1 MSIESV
7 HLSRIQVPLRHAYV
21 SSKGVRRHYRKTVVR
36 LATENGLTGYGETDG
51 SDVVFA
57 RACELASG
65 MLGHELP
72 VDGTLPDRSPFRK
85 FRSTLLTDRIAVG
98 GIEMAC
104 WDIAGKVRGEPVCR
118 LLGGGHRS
126 EVAMVCE
133 LSAGPFASDEPAESI
148 DAFFADHRNSDRVV
162 HAAQDEITRGGYQ
175 TLKLKSVGRDA
186 DWDVR
191 VMTGLREALGSDFNL
206 RHDPNGAYS
215 VDEAIALCRRLDGLN
230 LQWFE
235 DPTSRIDGMRKVRD
249 AVTTPLATNMCAIDF
264 DQLGRAIGMDA
275 VDVVGIDP
283 FHWAGLANAQDA
295 ISVCRA
301 NGLNVY
307 FHCFFDL
314 GITTAAMLHLAAC
327 TPELPNG
334 MDTCLYLQGTD
345 IIQGGE
351 FKVRNG
357 CLDVPTAPG
366 LGIAVDEAAVKRLMI
381 EEYKDHYEG
390 PVAAP

>member
-1 MSIESV
+1 MRIESV

-21 SSKGVRRHYRKTVVR
+21 SSKGVKRHYRKTVVR
-36 LATENGLTGYGETDG
+36 LATEDGLTGYGETDG

-65 MLGHELP
+65 MLGRELP
-72 VDGTLPDRSPFRK
+72 VGGTPPDRSSFRE
-85 FRSTLLTDRIAVG
+85 FRSAPLNDRIAVG

-104 WDIAGKVRGEPVCR
+104 WDIAGKVRGEPICR
-118 LLGGGHRS
+118 LLGGGNRS

-133 LSAGPFASDEPAESI
+133 FSAGPFASDEPTDSI
-148 DAFFADHRNSDRVV
+148 DAFFADHHNSDRVV
-162 HAAQDEITRGGYQ
+162 RAAQDEISRGGYR
-175 TLKLKSVGRDA
+175 TLKQKSVGRDA

-235 DPTSRIDGMRKVRD
+235 DPTSRIDGMRNVRD

-264 DQLGRAIGMDA
+264 DQLDCAIGREV

-295 ISVCRA
+295 ISVCLA
-301 NGLNVY
+301 NGLSVF
-307 FHCFFDL
+307 FHYFFDL
-314 GITTAAMLHLAAC
+314 GITTAAMLHLAASI
-327 TPELPNG
+327 PELPNG
-334 MDTCLYLQGTD
+334 MDTCLYLPGTD
-345 IIQGGE
+345 IVIGGE
-351 FKVRNG
+351 FRVRNG
-357 CLDVPTAPG
+357 FLDVPSAPG
-366 LGIAVDEAAVKRLMI
+366 CRPWRQRLRR
-381 EEYKDHYEG
+381 DGQRG
-390 PVAAP
+390 PMGALHRSSLR